1 MRFNLNVNLD
11 SVEDLVKV
19 TNALKEAATLQAQLR
34 LQESIKE
41 LKAEKIALSTVI
53 QALKDE
59 RRDLKGLE
67 PESQKDKIEKLSDTG
82 PSLEVESVPEGEAEE
97 SDHSP
102 PSGLDEQADR
112 IIDRVGDES
121 NEAEAEQR

>member
-41 LKAEKIALSTVI
+41 LKAEKIALSTAV
-53 QALKDE
+53 QTLKDE
-59 RRDLKGLE
+59 RRDLTKDAE
-67 PESQKDKIEKLSDTG
+67 PEKSDVELVEKDPE
-82 PSLEVESVPEGEAEE
+82 PEGEEAESE
-97 SDHSP
+97 S
-102 PSGLDEQADR
+102 SGLDEQADR
-112 IIDRVGDES
+112 IIERVDETNS
-121 NEAEAEQR
+121 HEEARQR

>member
-41 LKAEKIALSTVI
+41 LKTEKIALTTVI
-53 QALKDE
+53 KALKDE
-59 RRDLKGLE
+59 RRILKGE
-67 PESQKDKIEKLSDTG
+67 ELSDG
-82 PSLEVESVPEGEAEE
+82 KLDAKKELEVEPAPEADSEYT
-97 SDHSP
+97 P

-112 IIDRVGDES
+112 IIDRVDEV
-121 NEAEAEQR
+121 EADQR

>member
-34 LQESIKE
+34 LEESIKE
-41 LKAEKIALSTVI
+41 LKAEKIALSTVV
-53 QALKDE
+53 QALRDE
-59 RRDLKGLE
+59 RRELTKDKE
-67 PESQKDKIEKLSDTG
+67 PEKGEIKKN
-82 PSLEVESVPEGEAEE
+82 SLEVEPAPEGGETE
-97 SDHSP
+97 SEHSP

-112 IIDRVGDES
+112 IIERVDEIS
-121 NEAEAEQR
+121 PNEAEDGQR

>member
-41 LKAEKIALSTVI
+41 LKTEKIALSTVI

-59 RRDLKGLE
+59 RRELTKDKE
-67 PESQKDKIEKLSDTG
+67 PEKGELKLS
-82 PSLEVESVPEGEAEE
+82 EVKPAPEGEAESE
-97 SDHSP
+97 HSP
-102 PSGLDEQADR
+102 PSGLDDQADR
-112 IIDRVGDES
+112 IIERVDETS
-121 NEAEAEQR
+121 PNEVEDGQR

>member
-41 LKAEKIALSTVI
+41 LKSEKIALSTVV

-59 RRDLKGLE
+59 HRTLKKLKD
-67 PESQKDKIEKLSDTG
+67 PEKGELKKLSEDG
-82 PSLEVESVPEGEAEE
+82 GLEVEEAPSETADQE
-97 SDHSP
+97 NHSP

-112 IIDRVGDES
+112 IIERVDETNP
-121 NEAEAEQR
+121 NEAEVRQR

>member
-53 QALKDE
+53 RALKDE
-59 RRDLKGLE
+59 RRDLKGEKSEGTLKE
-67 PESQKDKIEKLSDTG
+67 DEEKLE
-82 PSLEVESVPEGEAEE
+82 LEVEAE
-97 SDHSP
+97 HSQ
-102 PSGLDEQADR
+102 PSSLDEQADR
-112 IIDRVGDES
+112 IIERDDETS
-121 NEAEAEQR
+121 PNEAEAEQR

>member
-41 LKAEKIALSTVI
+41 LKAEKIALNVVI

-59 RRDLKGLE
+59 RRDLTKDKE
-67 PESQKDKIEKLSDTG
+67 PEKGELELSKTV
-82 PSLEVESVPEGEAEE
+82 EVEAPREATE
-97 SDHSP
+97 DHSP
-102 PSGLDEQADR
+102 PSSLDETADR
-112 IIDRVGDES
+112 IIERDDETS
-121 NEAEAEQR
+121 PNEAEVSQR

>member
-34 LQESIKE
+34 LQESITE
-41 LKAEKIALSTVI
+41 LKAEKIALSTVV
-53 QALKDE
+53 QALRDE
-59 RRDLKGLE
+59 RRDLT
-67 PESQKDKIEKLSDTG
+67 KDKDPKEGAIKKSETA
-82 PSLEVESVPEGEAEE
+82 LEVEPAPERADSEYSE
-97 SDHSP
+97 

-112 IIDRVGDES
+112 IIERVDDGNS

>member
-41 LKAEKIALSTVI
+41 LKAEKIALSTVV

-59 RRDLKGLE
+59 RRELTKDKE
-67 PESQKDKIEKLSDTG
+67 PERAGVEVVEKDPAPDAE
-82 PSLEVESVPEGEAEE
+82 EAESE
-97 SDHSP
+97 YSP
-102 PSGLDEQADR
+102 PSSLDETADR
-112 IIDRVGDES
+112 IIERDDETS
-121 NEAEAEQR
+121 PNEAEVSQR

>member
-41 LKAEKIALSTVI
+41 LKAEKIALSTAN

-59 RRDLKGLE
+59 RRELTKDKE
-67 PESQKDKIEKLSDTG
+67 PELKELSEAE
-82 PSLEVESVPEGEAEE
+82 PRAEGESE
-97 SDHSP
+97 SDYSP

-112 IIDRVGDES
+112 IIERIDETS
-121 NEAEAEQR
+121 PNEEATQR

>member
-41 LKAEKIALSTVI
+41 LKAEKIALSTVN
-53 QALKDE
+53 QALRDE
-59 RRDLKGLE
+59 RRELT
-67 PESQKDKIEKLSDTG
+67 KDKESKGELKLN
-82 PSLEVESVPEGEAEE
+82 EAVEELSEAEAE
-97 SDHSP
+97 TDYSP
-102 PSGLDEQADR
+102 PSGLNEQADR
-112 IIDRVGDES
+112 IIERVDET
-121 NEAEAEQR
+121 NPHEVEAEQR